1 MIVAGGGRGGRNKPW
16 SRDEIIIALD
26 LYFRT
31 YPRIP
36 EKTSPEV
43 EEVSSLLRR
52 VQLMIDPDMSADYR
66 NTNSVYLKMMNFHAF
81 NPAHEG
87 AGMPSGS
94 RLDREMVLHY
104 HPRQEILHRTAA
116 KIRKMIELGLEVP
129 PPNLLVTLEEP
140 MEGKLLTMLHK
151 YRERDRRIVKRKK
164 EQVMDEFHRLVCESC
179 EFDFERAYRARGKG
193 FIECHHKTPLSET
206 DVGRKTKLED
216 LALVCSNCHRMIH
229 RNRPWLTVDQVR
241 ELLPG

>member
-1 MIVAGGGRGGRNKPW
+1 MIVAGGGRRGRNKPW

-36 EKTSPEV
+36 DKTSPEV
-43 EEVSSLLRR
+43 EEVSGLLRR

-81 NPAHEG
+81 NPDHEG

-94 RLDREMVLHY
+94 RLDREMMLYY
-104 HPRQEILHRTAA
+104 HPRQELLHETAA
-116 KIRKMIELGLEVP
+116 KIRKMIELGLDVP
-129 PPNLLVTLEEP
+129 PPNQLVTIDEP
-140 MEGKLLTMLHK
+140 MEGMLLTRLHK
-151 YRERDRRIVKRKK
+151 IRERDRMIVKRKK
-164 EQVMDEFHRLVCESC
+164 EQVMDEFRRLACESC
-179 EFDFERAYRARGKG
+179 EFDFERAYRERGQG
-193 FIECHHKTPLSET
+193 FIECHHNVPLSSIEVERT
-206 DVGRKTKLED
+206 TRLDD
-216 LALVCSNCHRMIH
+216 LSLICSNCHRMIH

-241 ELLPG
+241 ELVSR